1 VTNLADGI
9 AGASA
14 ALSALQVQ
22 TSDIAYLANPL
33 DAIALPIAAD
43 TGLLSLAGGIVF
55 DLADAAIST
64 A

>member
-14 ALSALQVQ
+14 ALSALQLK
-22 TSDIAYLANPL
+22 TSDIAYGADPL
-33 DAIALPIAAD
+33 DAIAVPIAAD
-43 TGLLSLAGGIVF
+43 TGLLTLAVGIEF
-55 DLADAAIST
+55 DLAEAAIST